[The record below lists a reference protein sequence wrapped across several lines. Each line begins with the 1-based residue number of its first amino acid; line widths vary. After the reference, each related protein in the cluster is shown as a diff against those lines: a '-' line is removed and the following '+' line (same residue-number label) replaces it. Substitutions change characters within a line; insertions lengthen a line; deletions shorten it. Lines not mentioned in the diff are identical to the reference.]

1 MVFLAVRLDSGD
13 VILGIAQGLE
23 QILNLLLGEY
33 YVPSV
38 LCDRC
43 VEPAGRLVLSVVVT

>member
-1 MVFLAVRLDSGD
+1 MVFLGVRLDSAD

-23 QILNLLLGEY
+23 QILDLLLGED

-38 LCDRC
+38 LCDLC
-43 VEPAGRLVLSVVVT
+43 IEPAGRLVLSAVVT